1 MKTLKIAVVSLTL
14 FTTIGVGNL
23 GLSLPTTP
31 IPIPHTEP
39 VLVAKPIASTE
50 IPKADILCL
59 AKNIY
64 HEARGEPLE
73 GQIAVAQVTLNRVQS
88 PRYHNSV
95 CGVVYAYR
103 QFSWTLDKSKKIKD
117 RKAWKASVDLAT
129 AVLTKS
135 IHLPHFPALYFHT
148 PQVNPRWNRGKQV
161 VARIGNHI
169 FYS

>member
-1 MKTLKIAVVSLTL
+1 MKTLRIGLLATSLLLTGTL
-14 FTTIGVGNL
+14 GTGTLAQATPVEARFT
-23 GLSLPTTP
+23 
-31 IPIPHTEP
+31 
-39 VLVAKPIASTE
+39 
-50 IPKADILCL
+50 DIDCL
-59 AKNIY
+59 ARNIY

-73 GQIAVAQVTLNRVQS
+73 GQIAVALVTLNRVQS

-95 CGVVYAYR
+95 CGVVYAYK
-103 QFSWTLDKSKKIKD
+103 QFSWTLDKAKKIKD

-135 IHLPHFPALYFHT
+135 VQLPHFPALYFHT
-148 PQVNPRWNRGKQV
+148 PQVNPRWNRGKRV